1 MKLLNSL
8 IPDDDYIPYRNNGNT
23 YKKDFEQHKKYKDT
37 LPDKLVL
44 RDADY
49 LLRLNPTLS
58 SDDVLELQKECE
70 KITGSPLIL
79 LSNGMTYA
87 DSMLEFILKSHISIE
102 SSLQNPCSE
111 DCLQTVISS
120 SQFKERLNTFS
131 KENLEKL
138 YWYFMHYPEN
148 TKEACKRILDTVG
161 PDIGNRGH
169 AYRTDALLYF
179 YQNDCLNDEQVHEL
193 KSNRDI
199 MRNQAIKDIFYL
211 KGDVPFLNEEL
222 GWLIRDGLF
231 NESDAQKVHFLTFK
245 SNKEKT
251 KTISGLLCADKNL
264 SQIDIAMKYLTA
276 LFPIDSKE
284 LIGNFDFVQTYAA
297 LINRFPDKIKFND
310 ETINMSLAYLMQARS
325 DYGVPKVIIN
335 LLDKINVKKFAEVGG
350 NIVSLGEFLIEHKDK
365 IHNFNGIFNDI
376 AKTDFSKINIQ
387 SDELLDELANRGV
400 KLSLKSP
407 MNLISY
413 RKRGIEV
420 DYPKNPKVYEF
431 NEKFLCEASYHH
443 SDGSHTTFLNEMLW
457 YKEKE
462 GVVLALNNGASPFT
476 KAGFFSDKFEAMPF
490 NMFFNREL
498 KNNNE
503 TGLKDFMKFIASNI
517 NEDKKGIIKDIWTSL
532 GGKLRIDPRVQNI
545 MNDTDQ
551 IINTRFPS
559 RLDIVR
565 NKLSEHQS
573 SNITEIKQGNN
584 SSNSEQ
590 QDTTVSTNKCK
601 CDGYDNR

>member
-1 MKLLNSL
+1 
-8 IPDDDYIPYRNNGNT
+8 
-23 YKKDFEQHKKYKDT
+23 
-37 LPDKLVL
+37 
-44 RDADY
+44 
-49 LLRLNPTLS
+49 
-58 SDDVLELQKECE
+58 
-70 KITGSPLIL
+70 
-79 LSNGMTYA
+79 
-87 DSMLEFILKSHISIE
+87 
-102 SSLQNPCSE
+102 
-111 DCLQTVISS
+111 
-120 SQFKERLNTFS
+120 
-131 KENLEKL
+131 
-138 YWYFMHYPEN
+138 
-148 TKEACKRILDTVG
+148 
-161 PDIGNRGH
+161 
-169 AYRTDALLYF
+169 
-179 YQNDCLNDEQVHEL
+179 
-193 KSNRDI
+193 
-199 MRNQAIKDIFYL
+199 
-211 KGDVPFLNEEL
+211 
-222 GWLIRDGLF
+222 
-231 NESDAQKVHFLTFK
+231 
-245 SNKEKT
+245 
-251 KTISGLLCADKNL
+251 
-264 SQIDIAMKYLTA
+264 
-276 LFPIDSKE
+276 
-284 LIGNFDFVQTYAA
+284 
-297 LINRFPDKIKFND
+297 
-310 ETINMSLAYLMQARS
+310 
-325 DYGVPKVIIN
+325 
-335 LLDKINVKKFAEVGG
+335 
-350 NIVSLGEFLIEHKDK
+350 
-365 IHNFNGIFNDI
+365 
-376 AKTDFSKINIQ
+376 
-387 SDELLDELANRGV
+387 
-400 KLSLKSP
+400 